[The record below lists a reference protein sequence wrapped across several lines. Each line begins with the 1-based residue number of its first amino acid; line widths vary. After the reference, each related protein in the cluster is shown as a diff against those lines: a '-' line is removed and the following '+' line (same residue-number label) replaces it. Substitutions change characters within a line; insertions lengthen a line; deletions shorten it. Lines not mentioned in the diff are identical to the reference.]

1 MHIESE
7 GYSSFVDAAIKIAFE
22 AIMAMDMD
30 LQKTLQLFNKDGDGT
45 VDLREAKE
53 VLAQFELGLSSGQIN
68 RLLGQ
73 LFSFSVEDRD
83 SQSIRMNIQ
92 EFLGRFNMVYSANE
106 KEELPLPVRKLF
118 DRIDVLITKGI
129 TSKKSGKKHDR
140 ASPEHGNVKALTRHK
155 TMSTLFKS

>member
-1 MHIESE
+1 MHVEIE
-7 GYSSFVDAAIKIAFE
+7 GYSSFVNAAIKIAFE

-30 LQKTLQLFNKDGDGT
+30 LQKTLQLFDKDGDGT

-68 RLLGQ
+68 LLLGQ
-73 LFSFSVEDRD
+73 LFSVSVEDRD

-106 KEELPLPVRKLF
+106 KEELPLDMFFDIANYLCHKSLHCAHFQEQRKM
-118 DRIDVLITKGI
+118 
-129 TSKKSGKKHDR
+129 
-140 ASPEHGNVKALTRHK
+140 EC
-155 TMSTLFKS
+155 